1 MDRRMAEGVRNQMG
15 LDLEQAGAG
24 RVLPGRGEAARGA
37 GGAGADVGGE
47 RGVGEKVAFFVPG
60 PPVGKGRPRAFR
72 MGKGVRM
79 FTPEKTASYESLVAT
94 SGHAAMNGRAP
105 FCGACEVV
113 MDIRLPVPASW
124 SKKKQAQAL
133 DGQIYPT
140 KKPDVDN
147 VVKAVFDALNGI
159 VWQDDV
165 QVVGLALSKRY
176 SAIPGVGAV
185 VRLVEGGA

>member
-1 MDRRMAEGVRNQMG
+1 MDGRMADEVRSQMG

-37 GGAGADVGGE
+37 GGAGADGGGE

-94 SGHAAMNGRAP
+94 SGHAAMEGRAP
-105 FCGACEVV
+105 FSGACEAV
-113 MDIRLPVPASW
+113 MEIRLQVPASW
-124 SKKKQAQAL
+124 SKKRQAMAL
-133 DGQIYPT
+133 DGGLRAT

-165 QVVGLALSKRY
+165 QVVALAVLKRY
-176 SAIPGVGAV
+176 ASTPGVCV
-185 VRLVEGGA
+185 VVKPMEGGE